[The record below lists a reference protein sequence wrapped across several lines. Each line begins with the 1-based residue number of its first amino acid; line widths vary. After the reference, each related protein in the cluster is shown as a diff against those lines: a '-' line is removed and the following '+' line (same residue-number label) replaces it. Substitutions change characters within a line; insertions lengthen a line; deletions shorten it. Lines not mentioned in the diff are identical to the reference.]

1 MRRMILVLDESGEK
15 QYSNKPET
23 QLGDCGV
30 MAGIFLTERGMDELS
45 NICKELFSSYFSD
58 GKRHITDIEN
68 DQRESLRNDVIQLF
82 ESCGIRWFYEA
93 IYSQGFHENFH
104 SENRLGHMTYH
115 GEKKHLLHAKLFR
128 GMFHKSIDIIAQG
141 GTEATHI
148 KVVTDT
154 VDKSIVRKFETEA
167 EDLTGIW
174 LGRVKTQSFTS
185 YDPKDEKVTKMHMS
199 ASMSLE
205 GIPTFDKLSY
215 EIHCEDTDLTFLAD
229 ILANMTRYYL
239 LKAQGSSPGLEL
251 NSRDAIFEHPLRDLA
266 VTCGPEGQF
275 TDKLYRR
282 DKT

>member
-23 QLGDCGV
+23 QPGDFGV
-30 MAGIFLTERGMDELS
+30 MAGVFSTEREMDELS
-45 NICKELFSSYFSD
+45 NICKELFSTYCSY
-58 GKRHITDIEN
+58 GKRHITDLEN

-82 ESCGIRWFYEA
+82 GSCGIRWFYEA

-104 SENRLGHMTYH
+104 SETRLGHMTYR

-128 GMFHKSIDIIAQG
+128 GMFHKSIDILAQG
-141 GTEATHI
+141 GTEVAHI

-154 VDKSIVRKFETEA
+154 VDNSIVKKFKAEA
-167 EDLTGIW
+167 EDLIGIW
-174 LGRVKTQSFTS
+174 LGRAKTQSFTS
-185 YDPKDEKVTKMHMS
+185 YDPKEEKVTKMHMS

-205 GIPTFDKLSY
+205 GIPTFDNLSY
-215 EIHCEDTDLTFLAD
+215 EIRCEDSDLTFLAD
-229 ILANMTRYYL
+229 ILANMTHYYL
-239 LKAQGSSPGLEL
+239 LKAQGNSSSLEL
-251 NSRDAIFEHPLRDLA
+251 NSKEAILEHPLRDLA
-266 VTCGPEGQF
+266 VTCGPDGQF